1 MTEIFIVALPD
12 LQYFF
17 VKLINW
23 SFILVA
29 ILLMRLLPV
38 LELVVPRAIESCM
51 TIAALEQSLFL
62 AELAGLG
69 LRSTDELLGHFN
81 F

>member
-12 LQYFF
+12 LQYLF

-29 ILLMRLLPV
+29 ILLMRLFPV
-38 LELVVPRAIESCM
+38 LELVVPGAIESCV
-51 TIAALEQSLFL
+51 TLTALEQSLFL

-69 LRSTDELLGHFN
+69 LRSADELLGHIN